1 MRAAMKAA
9 VIERPGRQVH
19 ANENPTARVQPA
31 AVPGVPS
38 RPVGYKRSKGAPSRR
53 HATSDITL
61 ERVGRAAGGGA
72 EGAMG
77 AADGAREAAVVAGG
91 VRGEVGA
98 AGGARAVA
106 VLVAAMGRVASRC

>member
-1 MRAAMKAA
+1 MGTDGEAARATAVLADEAREAWRRGAEGKVEAWGLAGGEMEAAARGARAAE
-9 VIERPGRQVH
+9 V
-19 ANENPTARVQPA
+19 
-31 AVPGVPS
+31 
-38 RPVGYKRSKGAPSRR
+38 
-53 HATSDITL
+53 L